1 VHLSK
6 QQYLKEDM
14 ESNTKQHEAAKP
26 FVSPVDYDEYKQYGD
41 DAAVIYTRCDARHVR
56 IAQESCDPIHEY
68 YSVIKPPYDDY
79 AFDSKPSGENFIYMM
94 RHSRSNAV
102 KTRLK
107 ISRNDDDDGDDND
120 YYGKR

>member
-1 VHLSK
+1 L
-6 QQYLKEDM
+6 LKKVVTPYM
-14 ESNTKQHEAAKP
+14 NT
-26 FVSPVDYDEYKQYGD
+26 
-41 DAAVIYTRCDARHVR
+41 T
-56 IAQESCDPIHEY
+56 
-68 YSVIKPPYDDY
+68 VIKPPYDDY

-120 YYGKR
+120 YYGKDDKYYYGKDGKDDKYYYGKDGDSGMIVTMKSQNNPNVVVPLTA